1 MLISKFK
8 SILSLLIVLCLC
20 LTMLSACGNN
30 DNVGN
35 ISSND
40 EVAESTSSDDKKIG
54 IASATVGSS
63 VFFGT
68 YEQDNNTSNGAEDIE
83 WIVLEND
90 SDKMML
96 ISKYVLDGKDYND
109 EYGEFTWE
117 TCGLRTWLN
126 EVFLTTAF
134 NENEKMAVCETLISN
149 PDNATWGTEGGND
162 TTDKVFLLSIDEVN
176 KYFPTEESHFATG
189 TVYGNTIM
197 TKDSGSEHRFWWLRS
212 PGKVSANAAYI
223 HADGRLV
230 DVGMTVNVMCFG
242 VRPVI
247 YVKIAK

>member
-1 MLISKFK
+1 MLNNKLK

-20 LTMLSACGNN
+20 LTTLSACGNN
-30 DNVGN
+30 DNIGDISSNNEAEEN

-40 EVAESTSSDDKKIG
+40 EKIG
-54 IASATVGSS
+54 IASASVGTS

-134 NENEKMAVCETLISN
+134 NEKEKTTVCETLISN

-176 KYFPTEESHFATG
+176 KYFPTEESHLTTG
-189 TVYGNTIM
+189 TAYGNTIM
-197 TKDSGSEHRFWWLRS
+197 TTASDSEYRFWWLRS
-212 PGKVSANAAYI
+212 PGKVSANAAYV

-230 DVGMTVNVMCFG
+230 DVGNVVNVMCFG

-247 YVKIAK
+247 YVKIAD